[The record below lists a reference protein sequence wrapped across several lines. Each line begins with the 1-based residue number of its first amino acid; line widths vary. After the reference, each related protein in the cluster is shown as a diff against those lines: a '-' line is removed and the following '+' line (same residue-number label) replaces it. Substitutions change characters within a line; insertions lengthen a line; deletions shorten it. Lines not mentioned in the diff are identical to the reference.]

1 MADPRDARDSDGDEG
16 AAQAAPTP
24 GKVAFLGRAIA
35 LAHGRGGRAALWAG
49 AIGFFVFALGYPML
63 YVFEKATRIPAP
75 VRALG
80 EGQTLNGFAAEHGLD
95 AGEVRRLNGLAPDE
109 APRPGAALKVAGES
123 FGLGNFWRLVADPVS
138 RSWIGNSLAL
148 GFVVTVMA
156 FVIALPMAFFTARR
170 DFPLKGLLGALVLV
184 PLVLP
189 PFVGAIGMQR
199 MLARFGSVNLIL
211 MGLRITGEP
220 VDFLGAG
227 RFWGV
232 AIIEALH
239 LYPIMYLNLAAA
251 MANVDPALEE
261 AAESLGDSGPGRF
274 RRVTLPLMLP
284 GVFAGCAIT
293 FVWAFTDLGTP
304 LVFKY
309 QNVVSKRIF
318 DKTESVDV
326 DPSGFALVVV
336 VLAVTAALFLLG
348 RHLARRRPVEPTT
361 KGATRAVVLPASL
374 WERRAAYA
382 LFGGVTAVALLP
394 HLGVVL
400 QAVAGRWFMT
410 ILPTEYTLSNLTG
423 ALSHDVAARSIRNS
437 LLLSLGST
445 ALCLGL
451 GVVVATF
458 VVRSR
463 SRFAGTVDAL
473 VMLPLAIPGV
483 VLAFGYVGAYSG
495 SFSWLDPREN
505 PVILLVVS
513 YAVRRLPFV
522 VRASVAGLQQTPR
535 MLEEASV
542 SLGATPSDT
551 FRRVTAPLIAAHL
564 IAGGIL
570 AFSFAMLAVSDSLIL
585 AVQEKFFP
593 LTKAIYS
600 LSDRPGDGQAMA
612 CALGLFGMVLL
623 GASLWGASHLVGR
636 KMGEMFR
643 A

>member
-1 MADPRDARDSDGDEG
+1 VAAFAR
-16 AAQAAPTP
+16 
-24 GKVAFLGRAIA
+24 
-35 LAHGRGGRAALWAG
+35 GRGGRAALWAG
-49 AIGFFVFALGYPML
+49 AVGFFIFALGYPML
-63 YVFEKATRIPAP
+63 YVLEEATRIPAP
-75 VRALG
+75 VRALA
-80 EGQTLNGFAAEHGLD
+80 EGQTLKGFATEHDVPVGD
-95 AGEVRRLNGLAPDE
+95 VRSLNGLE
-109 APRPGAALKVAGES
+109 AGEEPRPGAALKIGGDS
-123 FGLGNFWRLVADPVS
+123 FGPGNFWRLIANPVS

-156 FVIALPMAFFTARR
+156 FLIALPMAFFSARR
-170 DFPLKGLLGALVLV
+170 DFPLKGMLCALVLV
-184 PLVLP
+184 PLILP

-211 MGLRITGEP
+211 MALRITGEP
-220 VDFLGAG
+220 IDFLGAG

-239 LYPIMYLNLAAA
+239 LYPIMYLNLTAA

-261 AAESLGDSGPGRF
+261 AAQSLGDSALGRF

-304 LVFKY
+304 LVFRY
-309 QNVVSKRIF
+309 QDVVSKRIF

-336 VLAVTAALFLLG
+336 VLVVTAALFLLG
-348 RHLARRRPVEPTT
+348 RYLARRRPVAATT

-410 ILPTEYTLSNLTG
+410 VLPSEYTLAHLTG
-423 ALSHDVAARSIRNS
+423 ALSHELAARSVRNS

-445 ALCLGL
+445 VLCLGL

-513 YAVRRLPFV
+513 YAVRRLPYV
-522 VRASVAGLQQTPR
+522 VRASVAGLEQTPR
-535 MLEEASV
+535 ALEEASA
-542 SLGATPSDT
+542 SLGATPADT

-570 AFSFAMLAVSDSLIL
+570 AFSFAMLEVSDSLIL
-585 AVQEKFFP
+585 AMQERFFP
-593 LTKAIYS
+593 LTKAIYW
-600 LSDRPGDGQAMA
+600 LNDRPGDGQAMA
-612 CALGLFGMVLL
+612 CALGLFGMALL